1 MPPRQKKNTAPAVTA
16 PERSVPDLT
25 PFDLYLLSEGTHY
38 RSYEKLGAHPTT
50 RDGVPGFQ
58 FTVWA
63 PNAREVS
70 VIGDWNHWQ
79 PGANYLSHV
88 ANGLWTGFVGNLT
101 SGMRYKFAVASRVNS
116 HFVEKADPYAF
127 AAELP
132 PGTASRLYDLAGF
145 EWKDHDWM
153 SARAAKQS
161 PDAPISIYEVHLGSW
176 RRNDAGQWLSYREVA
191 PLLAAYV
198 SELGFTHVELLP
210 ITEHPFYGSWGYQTT
225 SYFAPTA
232 RYGEPHDLMF
242 LIDTLHQAGIGVIL
256 DWVPA
261 HFPRD
266 EHGLAYF
273 DGTHLYEHQDP
284 RQGLHTHWNTFIFNY
299 GRREVANFLISSAMF
314 WLDRYHIDGLRVDA
328 VASMLYLD
336 YGRNEGEWVPN
347 AFGGREN
354 LEAIGFLRQFNESV
368 NQHFPG
374 VMTLA
379 EESTAWPQVTGPAA
393 EGGLG
398 FTYKWN
404 MGWMHDML
412 DYMALDPL
420 FRRHHHHRLTFSMM
434 YAYSERYVLS
444 FSHDEVVHLKRS
456 MAGKMPG
463 DDWQKIASLR
473 LLYGYMMG
481 HPGKK
486 LLFMG
491 QEFGQWW
498 EWNHDTSLAW
508 HLLGEPAHLGLALW
522 LRDLNQLLR
531 QTKAIAAGDHHP
543 WGFKWVDC
551 HDADSSVVSFLRYD
565 AEDPTEAVLFV
576 CNFTPVVRSGY
587 RVGVPWPGEWN
598 EILNSDANVYGGSGL
613 GNMGV
618 VNTEAIHWQ
627 GHDQCVSLVLPALST
642 VVLKSPPRPRPEGE
656 PTKKR
661 TANRKKAEE
670 QSQAPAEV
678 TEQAAPTRKKA
689 PASARSKPQP
699 EEKRVTRARKAKAD
713 TSAAPDGPPPAKKS
727 RTPKKP

>member
-1 MPPRQKKNTAPAVTA
+1 MSPEPVAAVRPS
-16 PERSVPDLT
+16 PELT

-38 RSYEKLGAHPTT
+38 RSYEKLGAHPTV
-50 RDGVPGFQ
+50 RDGTAGYQ

-63 PNAREVS
+63 PNAREIS
-70 VIGDWNHWQ
+70 VVGDWNEWR
-79 PGANYLSHV
+79 PGVNYLSHV
-88 ANGLWTGFVGNLT
+88 ADGMWTCFVPNLT
-101 SGMRYKFAVASRVNS
+101 HGTRYKFAVASGVNS
-116 HFVEKADPYAF
+116 HFVTKADPYAF
-127 AAELP
+127 ATEMP
-132 PGTASRLYDLAGF
+132 PGTASRLYDLAGYT
-145 EWKDHDWM
+145 WNDQNWM
-153 SARAAKQS
+153 AERAAKQA
-161 PDAPISIYEVHLGSW
+161 PDAPISVYEVHLGSW
-176 RRNDAGQWLSYREVA
+176 RRGADGNWLSYREMA

-225 SYFAPTA
+225 AYFAPTA

-299 GRREVANFLISSAMF
+299 GRREVSNFLISSALF

-354 LEAIGFLRQFNESV
+354 LDAIAFLRRFNEGVS
-368 NQHFPG
+368 QSFPG
-374 VMTLA
+374 VMTIA
-379 EESTAWPQVTGPAA
+379 EESTAWPQVTGPTS

-412 DYMALDPL
+412 DYMEMDAIY
-420 FRRHHHHRLTFSMM
+420 RRYHHNRLTFSMM

-463 DDWQKIASLR
+463 DDWQKLANLR
-473 LLYGYMMG
+473 LLYGYMTG

-508 HLLGEPAHLGLALW
+508 HLLGEPQHLGLGLW
-522 LRDLNQLLR
+522 VRDLNHLLR
-531 QTKAIAAGDHHP
+531 QSRALSAGDHHP

-551 HDADSSVVSFLRYD
+551 HDAEASVVSFVRYD
-565 AEDPTEAVLFV
+565 AEDPAEAVLFV

-587 RVGVPWPGEWN
+587 RVGVPWSGAWN
-598 EILNSDANVYGGSGL
+598 EVLNSDANVYGGSGL
-613 GNMGV
+613 GNMGTV
-618 VNTEAIHWQ
+618 HAEGVAWQ
-627 GHDQCVSLVLPALST
+627 GHEQSVTLVLPALST
-642 VVLKSPPRPRPEGE
+642 VVLKSPPRPEREQPH
-656 PTKKR
+656 PTATKEASESTEKPSKA
-661 TANRKKAEE
+661 TAPKKAVARRPKGTAEAPKT
-670 QSQAPAEV
+670 QAGA
-678 TEQAAPTRKKA
+678 
-689 PASARSKPQP
+689 ASA
-699 EEKRVTRARKAKAD
+699 
-713 TSAAPDGPPPAKKS
+713 AKKPRAVS
-727 RTPKKP
+727 KKKQ